1 MSHSMETTMEILFEF
16 IFDAVVELLYAGGEA
31 AVRNSKVPKPIRIMI
46 AVIGILIFAAII
58 GLIVFAGV
66 DIMRSRSVIGG
77 LIIVAVAVLLLVM
90 MVKKVRK
97 GKCN

>member
-1 MSHSMETTMEILFEF
+1 MEILFEF
-16 IFDAVVELLYAGGEA
+16 IFDVVVELLYAGGEA
-31 AVRNSKVPKPIRIMI
+31 AVRSSKVPKPIRVMI

-58 GLIVFAGV
+58 GLIVFVGV
-66 DIMRSRSVIGG
+66 DIMRSHSVIGG

>member
-1 MSHSMETTMEILFEF
+1 MSHLKETTMEILFEF

-46 AVIGILIFAAII
+46 AVIGVLIFAAII

-77 LIIVAVAVLLLVM
+77 LIIVAVAVLLLIM
-90 MVKKVRK
+90 MVRKVIK

>member
-1 MSHSMETTMEILFEF
+1 MEILFEF

-77 LIIVAVAVLLLVM
+77 LIIVAMAVLLLVM

-97 GKCN
+97 GKYN

>member
-1 MSHSMETTMEILFEF
+1 MDILFEI

-31 AVRNSKVPKPIRIMI
+31 VVRSSKVPKPIRIMI
-46 AVIGILIFAAII
+46 AVIGILIFAVII
-58 GLIVFAGV
+58 GFIVFVGV

-77 LIIVAVAVLLLVM
+77 LLIVAIAVLLLVM

>member
-1 MSHSMETTMEILFEF
+1 MEILFEF

-46 AVIGILIFAAII
+46 AVIGILIFTAII
-58 GLIVFAGV
+58 GLIMFAGV

-77 LIIVAVAVLLLVM
+77 LT
-90 MVKKVRK
+90 
-97 GKCN
+97 

>member
-1 MSHSMETTMEILFEF
+1 ML
-16 IFDAVVELLYAGGEA
+16 
-31 AVRNSKVPKPIRIMI
+31 

-58 GLIVFAGV
+58 GLIVFVGV

-77 LIIVAVAVLLLVM
+77 LFIVAVAVLLLVM